1 MTQFKLRPEM
11 VTLEFAESKVETQKE
26 YIGSL
31 NIDTCR
37 SEVWESATRAL
48 QMWEDEVAKLK
59 VDKKYQLN

>member
-11 VTLEFAESKVETQKE
+11 VTLEFAEQKVAIQKE
-26 YIGSL
+26 YVSEL
-31 NIDTCR
+31 DQNNCR
-37 SEVWESATRAL
+37 DEVWESATRTL